1 MDIEVTEVVPG
12 EFDVAAED
20 GTRCRVLIP
29 AGVGPAGADEAELAG
44 ALIRLLRERGRSVPA
59 VIDASRLFVAD
70 PGLFVAVEA
79 ALGLDDRSMRDP

>member
-12 EFDVAAED
+12 ELDVTAAD

-44 ALIRLLRERGRSVPA
+44 ALVRLLRERGRSVPR
-59 VIDASRLFVAD
+59 VIDASRLFTTD
-70 PGLFVAVEA
+70 PSLFVAVEA
-79 ALGLDDRSMRDP
+79 ALGLDDGSASDP